1 MKLFFAKSSY
11 LDMEVLRPLSH
22 ILPYWELTW
31 DHAEEQYSEEDESY
45 AAVLNL
51 LIVEL
56 SAATPPVKYHDNEDR
71 LAQYVIKHLRWPIS
85 KVGKRWIGEDY
96 AAIIEQGGFHDI
108 NEGDL
113 ILAAAGRI
121 QAAIARGQLRY
132 DDMEESHRIMLGAVL
147 SVILYHRT
155 PQGEGNT
162 EQSK

>member
-1 MKLFFAKSSY
+1 MTPFFAKSSY

-56 SAATPPVKYHDNEDR
+56 STATPPVKYHDHEDR

-85 KVGKRWIGEDY
+85 KVGKRWAGEDY
-96 AAIIEQGGFHDI
+96 AAIIEQGGSHDI

-155 PQGEGNT
+155 PQDEGNT